1 MYDSDEVRDAVRR
14 SAAELYMQRSAAILF
29 GAEVPVLSPV
39 ERAAINDMLD
49 SWGNPWQRALLEYVE
64 EQANRPRANTL
75 EQIAE
80 AIMTWLR
87 PLAEEVLEVMR
98 SLFGQIGEVVDAAR
112 RAMAELAEAI
122 GLLERSEPE
131 PFVWQQRSRRPQVQA
146 AHSVDAVAAGRSPST
161 WFRTRIRGGRR

>member
-1 MYDSDEVRDAVRR
+1 MYDSPEVRDAVRR
-14 SAAELYMQRSAAILF
+14 DALAFFMHRTATIQGFADLPPIERATIDEALAAE
-29 GAEVPVLSPV
+29 
-39 ERAAINDMLD
+39 
-49 SWGNPWQRALLEYVE
+49 GNPWQRVLREYVE
-64 EQANRPRANTL
+64 ERAARSRVNML

>member
-1 MYDSDEVRDAVRR
+1 MYDSEEVRDAVRR
-14 SAAELYMQRSAAILF
+14 DALAIFIQRTGTFQGFAD
-29 GAEVPVLSPV
+29 LSPV
-39 ERAAINDMLD
+39 EQATINAAVTAE
-49 SWGNPWQRALLEYVE
+49 GNPWQRALREYLEE
-64 EQANRPRANTL
+64 RAARSPVNML

-131 PFVWQQRSRRPQVQA
+131 PFVWQRRSRRPQVQA